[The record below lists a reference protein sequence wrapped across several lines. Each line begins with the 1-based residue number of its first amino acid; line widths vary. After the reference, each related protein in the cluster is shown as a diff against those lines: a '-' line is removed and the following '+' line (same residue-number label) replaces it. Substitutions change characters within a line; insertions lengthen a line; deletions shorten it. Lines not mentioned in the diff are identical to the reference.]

1 VAGAQVSA
9 ELPQTP
15 SLQNNIQTRA
25 ASLFRVRR
33 TMNQRTMNQRTMN
46 QRTMNHAFDGTYCT
60 VRCAIYELGNESSI
74 GSEASGSVAHQSS
87 PPRATCG
94 SSTKPRYAGM

>member
-33 TMNQRTMNQRTMN
+33 TMNQRTMN
-46 QRTMNHAFDGTYCT
+46 HAFDGMYCT
-60 VRCAIYELGNESSI
+60 VRCAIYELGNGSSI